1 MEISLLGFL
10 LLILLAGVC
19 GAIAKAIVGMR
30 RGGLLAS
37 IGLGFIG
44 GLIGV
49 ILADAAD
56 LPAILPID
64 VGGMTFPLVWALLG
78 TVLVVLAVA
87 AFSGRRPR
95 HRHAW

>member
-1 MEISLLGFL
+1 MEISLLGLL
-10 LLILLAGVC
+10 LLIVLAGIC

-37 IGLGFIG
+37 IGLGFLG

-49 ILADAAD
+49 ILADITN
-56 LPAILPID
+56 LPAILAID
-64 VGGMTFPLVWALLG
+64 LGGMTFPFVWALLG
-78 TVLVVLAVA
+78 TVLLVMAVA

-95 HRHAW
+95 RHAW